1 MSTTQSTD
9 DSLDGSD
16 QVPVTKVVRKR
27 AAPAPKKKP
36 VVVPVKKVEDSEEEL
51 VAVKEKKNSD
61 SNESDEAPKKKRKR
75 VVVTKKEISERL
87 TLTEDSLLKVST
99 ELQEMK
105 KRFEDANNSARLLS
119 ERLSIA
125 SGKAATLEDLNNQYK
140 KILEN
145 NNKSR

>member
-1 MSTTQSTD
+1 MSTTHSTD
-9 DSLDGSD
+9 DSLDGSEP
-16 QVPVTKVVRKR
+16 VPVKVVRKR

-36 VVVPVKKVEDSEEEL
+36 VVTVKKVEDSEEEM
-51 VAVKEKKNSD
+51 VVNKEKKNSD
-61 SNESDEAPKKKRKR
+61 SNESDEPPKKKRKR

-105 KRFEDANNSARLLS
+105 KLYQDSNNNERLLK

-145 NNKSR
+145 KAR